1 MTSTAIFAEILV
13 VGLQATVW
21 VALLCLLIA
30 DLNGVHVGGIT
41 ARLGALKEW
50 ATLITTFVIGF
61 AYTLGII
68 VDRIADSLW
77 SWINDALRSE
87 AGEANKKPGP
97 SVPKKRLQI
106 MSRDEGLT
114 KFLEYVRSRMR
125 IARST
130 SLNLVL
136 IMITATLLARHSG
149 WLWVLM
155 IIGSGSVLV
164 IISAYVSRRI
174 GKTYDKRLNQAYK
187 LVEDTEKTQ
196 AWARSR

>member
-21 VALLCLLIA
+21 LALLCLLIA
-30 DLNGVHVGGIT
+30 DQNGVHVGAIT
-41 ARLGALKEW
+41 ARLSGLKEW
-50 ATLITTFVIGF
+50 AALITTFVIGF

-77 SWINDALRSE
+77 SWINGVLISKADDS
-87 AGEANKKPGP
+87 NKKPGP
-97 SVPKKRLQI
+97 SVAKKRLEV
-106 MSRDEGLT
+106 MSKDDGLT
-114 KFLEYVRSRMR
+114 KFLEYIRSRMR

-136 IMITATLLARHSG
+136 ATVAAALLARHSG
-149 WLWVLM
+149 SLWVLT

-187 LVEDTEKTQ
+187 LVEDAEKTPVGPN
-196 AWARSR
+196 SI